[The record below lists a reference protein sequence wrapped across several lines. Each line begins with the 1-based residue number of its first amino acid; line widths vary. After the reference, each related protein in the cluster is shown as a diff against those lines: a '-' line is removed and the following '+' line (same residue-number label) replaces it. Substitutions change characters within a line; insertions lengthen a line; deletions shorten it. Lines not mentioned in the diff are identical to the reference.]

1 MWWRF
6 PQGAV
11 YFFNIYRRSLR
22 RQRFGKALTF
32 TFSDIRNFHRR
43 SASLHV
49 TINGQKKKKKSV
61 GILRIGNRVASDV
74 HNRFET
80 LRTNGDGVE
89 MTPLACSGWKTLRSR
104 RVRHPDRSEAD
115 CFRECSFEGKGWDK
129 TGRNSSLQLLWW
141 PSSPVAWK

>member
-1 MWWRF
+1 MVSLVAAHA
-6 PQGAV
+6 QGGRCTSTDLGGKNACKGRCGDV
-11 YFFNIYRRSLR
+11 FRREPFTFFNIYRRSLR

-89 MTPLACSGWKTLRSR
+89 MTPLACSGWKTCR
-104 RVRHPDRSEAD
+104 
-115 CFRECSFEGKGWDK
+115 
-129 TGRNSSLQLLWW
+129 
-141 PSSPVAWK
+141 